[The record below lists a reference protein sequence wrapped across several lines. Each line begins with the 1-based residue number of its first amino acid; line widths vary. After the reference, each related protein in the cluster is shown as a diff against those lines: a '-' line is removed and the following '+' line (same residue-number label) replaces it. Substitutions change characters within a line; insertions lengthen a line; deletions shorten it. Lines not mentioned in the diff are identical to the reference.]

1 MAKKTAII
9 GGGASGL
16 AASIEAKYESPQSC
30 VVVFDRMKAPGKK
43 ILATGNGRCNF
54 TNEDLSPK
62 HFYGDPDF
70 LRKVLTS
77 CFADTENFFYSLGVL
92 PYREDGRVYPRS
104 QQSATVRD
112 TLVSTAERLGVI
124 FKTESE
130 ISSIKKSGNKFTVDG
145 ECFDSVIICG
155 GGKSSE
161 VQGSDGSAYR
171 LLENFGHKLTPLYP
185 ALCGL
190 LYADRTLSALK
201 GVRAECNATLY
212 GGNSVLGSEE
222 GEVQFT
228 DKGISGIPI
237 MNLSHLCEDKKNLS
251 VSLDLV
257 PEVSDTELTEHLNIL
272 TGKCAKSEAETVLN
286 GIVNIKLVYEVMK
299 RCFIKPHTLFGDLKR
314 GQIDNTVKALKDFT
328 VDIKGTRP
336 FSDSQI
342 TKGGIDTGY
351 FDPTT
356 MMSKLESGV
365 FACGEVLNIHGD
377 CGGYNLHLAF
387 TTGRIAGHNAVKE

>member
-1 MAKKTAII
+1 MAKKIAVI

-16 AASIEAKYESPQSC
+16 AASIEAKYESPESC
-30 VVVFDRMKAPGKK
+30 VVVFERMKNLGKK

-54 TNEDLSPK
+54 TNENLSPK
-62 HFYGDPDF
+62 HFYGDSDF
-70 LRKVLTS
+70 LRKVLVS
-77 CFADTENFFYSLGVL
+77 SFADTENFFYSLGVL

-112 TLVSTAERLGVI
+112 TLVSAAEMLGVI
-124 FKTESE
+124 FKTECE
-130 ISSIKKSGNKFTVDG
+130 ISGIKKSDNKFLIDG
-145 ECFDSVIICG
+145 DFFDSVIICG
-155 GGKSSE
+155 GGKSGE
-161 VQGSDGSAYR
+161 VHGSNGSAYK
-171 LLENFGHKLTPLYP
+171 LLESFGHRLTPLYP

-190 LYADRTLSALK
+190 LYDDKSLSFLK

-212 GGNSVLGSEE
+212 SGSSVLGNEE

-237 MNLSHLCEDKKNLS
+237 MNLSHLCENKKNLS

-257 PEVSDTELTEHLNIL
+257 PEVSETELTEHLNIL
-272 TGKCAKSEAETVLN
+272 IGKCGENEVETALN
-286 GIVNIKLVYEVMK
+286 GIVNMKLVYGVMK
-299 RCFIKPHTLFGDLKR
+299 RCFIKPHTFFSDLKR
-314 GQIDNTVKALKDFT
+314 SQIESIVKTLKDFT
-328 VDIKGTRP
+328 IDIKGTRP
-336 FSDSQI
+336 FSDSQV
-342 TKGGIDTGY
+342 TKGGIDTKD

-356 MMSKLESGV
+356 MMSNLETGV